1 MDSPWKVLLIGL
13 AKHDSLIRKLSRE
26 GHQIQAT
33 DILSEA
39 YSCLAANHYDLII
52 IDADQ
57 NPADVAMVCD
67 WIGIRA
73 SRAQIVQLTRWR
85 DKSGAASAVSKRWS
99 SGTLE
104 A

>member
-33 DILSEA
+33 DILKEA
-39 YSCLAANHYDLII
+39 YVCLAANDYDLII

-57 NPADVAMVCD
+57 NPGDVAMVCN
-67 WIGIRA
+67 WIGNHA

-85 DKSGAASAVSKRWS
+85 DTGEVPATPS
-99 SGTLE
+99 LDHP
-104 A
+104 

>member
-1 MDSPWKVLLIGL
+1 VNSLWKVLLIGL

-39 YSCLAANHYDLII
+39 YSCLAPNDYDLII

-57 NPADVAMVCD
+57 NPADVAMICD
-67 WIGIRA
+67 WIGNHA
-73 SRAQIVQLTRWR
+73 SGAQIVQLTRWR
-85 DKSGAASAVSKRWS
+85 DTSEVPATPS
-99 SGTLE
+99 LDHP
-104 A
+104 

>member
-1 MDSPWKVLLIGL
+1 MNSLWKVLLIGL
-13 AKHDSLIRKLSRE
+13 AKHGSLIRKLSLE

-39 YSCLAANHYDLII
+39 YSCLAANDYDLVI

-57 NPADVAMVCD
+57 NPADIAMVCD
-67 WIGIRA
+67 WIANRA

-85 DKSGAASAVSKRWS
+85 DTSEASVTAS
-99 SGTLE
+99 LDHP
-104 A
+104 